1 MKNILNSINLLLKDG
16 KINDAYSLTRKYHD
30 IIIINIYEILYLEDN
45 KDNKNFIVEEINNWL
60 HGKSKLPEYKI
71 MNQYIR
77 NSTKLKNM
85 NNLLFKTKQ
94 YKELRQRLNDHTHY
108 NYFQHMIFN
117 DKYQFDFENNR
128 INLLNQLSL
137 DIQNIFIKH
146 FCWLFTVKDHYMM
159 SDDHIDYLEM
169 NQTPPENSQY
179 WVRTYIQEIFN
190 DTIKPYREDL
200 ANELKNSTCME
211 LK

>member
-45 KDNKNFIVEEINNWL
+45 QNNKNFIVEEINNWL
-60 HGKSKLPEYKI
+60 HGKNKLPEYKI

-77 NSTKLKNM
+77 NSSKLKDM

-117 DKYQFDFENNR
+117 DKYHIDFENNR

-146 FCWLFTVKDHYMM
+146 FCWLFTVKDNYMM
-159 SDDHIDYLEM
+159 SDEYMDYLEM
-169 NQTPPENSQY
+169 NQTPPKNSQY
-179 WVRTYIQEIFN
+179 LVRNYIQEIFN
-190 DTIKPYREDL
+190 DTIKPNREDL
-200 ANELKNSTCME
+200 ANELKNSTCMKLE
-211 LK
+211 